1 MNFKA
6 TMGVKDAMPTK
17 MDISKAM
24 SIMELEELINKCRRS
39 IFLTS
44 NLDLKDMIALKDQLV
59 N

>member
-1 MNFKA
+1 
-6 TMGVKDAMPTK
+6 MGVKDAMPTRV
-17 MDISKAM
+17 DISKAM